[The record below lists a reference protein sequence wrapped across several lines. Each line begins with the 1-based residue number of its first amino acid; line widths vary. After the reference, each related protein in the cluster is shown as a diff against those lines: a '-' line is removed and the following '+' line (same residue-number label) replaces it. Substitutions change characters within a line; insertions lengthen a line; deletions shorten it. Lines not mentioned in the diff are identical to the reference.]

1 MMQNC
6 HNLAILPGE
15 VEEDTKWA
23 DGPSPDDFESLSLDT
38 FMTMENS
45 NGSMDPIVLDI
56 DIQVCVDAM
65 QQEEGALDVHTSSTQ
80 STSSLSKAETG
91 TSYPNGFDSTGSLS
105 DVGANPAPAANT
117 NRHDDPNVTTPKTR
131 HAPSATPLARM
142 LQSSRYD
149 MLTLQFLWAN
159 CTSIM

>member
-1 MMQNC
+1 MQNC
-6 HNLAILPGE
+6 LTLAILPA
-15 VEEDTKWA
+15 KWA
-23 DGPSPDDFESLSLDT
+23 DGPSPDEFESLSLDT

-65 QQEEGALDVHTSSTQ
+65 QQEEDALDVHTSSTQ

-91 TSYPNGFDSTGSLS
+91 TSYPNGFAATGSLS

-117 NRHDDPNVTTPKTR
+117 NRHDDPNGDAKKK
-131 HAPSATPLARM
+131 A
-142 LQSSRYD
+142 
-149 MLTLQFLWAN
+149 
-159 CTSIM
+159 CTIFGKDVSIE